1 MEGENRCGPTAPNCP
16 WGPTFVSKPG
26 YNVLAINTGSSSVR
40 LGLYRSGPTL
50 ECLASRHLTAEID
63 DAERLL
69 ARFVGDADREGP
81 DVLVHRVVHGG
92 EQLRAS
98 TLIDAQVEQEIE
110 RCAVLA
116 PLHNPRALRWIR
128 GSRAVLGES
137 TPQVAVF
144 DTGFF
149 RDLPEFAWR
158 YALPREIADREGL
171 RRFGFHGIAH
181 RALWQRWAELAPE
194 MAGAARVISLQLGS
208 GCSAS
213 AIRAGIPADTSMG
226 FSPTEGLIMA
236 TRSGDVDP
244 GLVTWVEQQKGMD
257 AASIEKL
264 LNEESGLLGVSGIS
278 SDMRELLRSGEP
290 AADIAIEM
298 FCYRARKYIGAYAA
312 VLGGVDAILFG
323 GGIGEHA
330 PQVRERILHGLDFL
344 GVSLEPR
351 RNAEATGGE
360 HALHGDGSTVQLWTI
375 PVDEGTQL
383 AREALAVV
391 QRHSDTE
398 SGHRRAK

>member
-1 MEGENRCGPTAPNCP
+1 MGGENRCGPTASNCP
-16 WGPTFVSKPG
+16 RGATYVSKPR

-50 ECLASRHLTAEID
+50 ECVASRHLTGEID
-63 DAERLL
+63 DAESLL
-69 ARFVGDADREGP
+69 ARFVGDAGQARP

-92 EQLRAS
+92 ERLRES

-110 RCAVLA
+110 RCAILA

-128 GSRAVLGES
+128 GSRSLLGER

-158 YALPREIADREGL
+158 YALPREMADKEGL
-171 RRFGFHGIAH
+171 RRYGFHGIAH
-181 RALWQRWAELAPE
+181 RALWQRWAELVPE
-194 MAGAARVISLQLGS
+194 MAGMARVISLQLGS

-213 AIRAGIPADTSMG
+213 AIRAGVPVDTSMG

-244 GLVTWVEQQKGMD
+244 GLVTWVEQEKRMD

-278 SDMRELLRSGEP
+278 SDMRELLQSAEP

-298 FCYRARKYIGAYAA
+298 FCYRARKYIGAYSA

-330 PQVRERILHGLDFL
+330 PQVRERILRGLDFL
-344 GVSLEPR
+344 GVSLERR
-351 RNAEATGGE
+351 RNLQAVEGE
-360 HALHGDGSTVQLWTI
+360 HALHDVVGTVQLWTI

-383 AREALAVV
+383 VREALGVV
-391 QRHSDTE
+391 QKQVDTE